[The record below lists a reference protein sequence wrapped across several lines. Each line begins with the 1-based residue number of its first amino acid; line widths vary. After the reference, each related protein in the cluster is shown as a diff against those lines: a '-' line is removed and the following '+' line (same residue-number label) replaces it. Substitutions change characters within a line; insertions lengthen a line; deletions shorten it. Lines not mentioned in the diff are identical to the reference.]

1 MRGTVRPM
9 RFGLGLLPVLWLL
22 CAPAGA
28 DEVEADLLLYR
39 MERPGEPLSLERI
52 LATTDYLRLD
62 RGEEDP
68 GFILFDRRERVI
80 YSVDPAERT
89 ILEIDPPPL
98 SRVIPADL
106 NIELRNP
113 PLAADVP
120 AVAGVTPVH
129 WQLWVNGESCREAIL
144 APGLMPRVVTAY
156 RDYLLLLAAQQAVAL
171 PAIPEE
177 FRDPCDSAL
186 NVYAPDV
193 LWGKGL
199 PLRLWDA
206 WGYREVLTEFTP
218 KRRVPEASFIL
229 PEGYEHQ
236 PVGAGF

>member
-1 MRGTVRPM
+1 MRGTVRSL
-9 RFGLGLLPVLWLL
+9 RRGLGLLPVLWLL

-39 MERPGEPLSLERI
+39 MERRGEPLSLERM

-62 RGEEDP
+62 RGEGDS

-113 PLAADVP
+113 PLADVP
-120 AVAGVTPVH
+120 VVAGVTPVH

-156 RDYLLLLAAQQAVAL
+156 RDYLLLLAAQHAVAL
-171 PAIPEE
+171 SAIPEE
-177 FRDPCDSAL
+177 LRDPCDNAL

-199 PLRLWDA
+199 PLRSWNGRD
-206 WGYREVLTEFTP
+206 YREVLTEFSP
-218 KRRVPEASFIL
+218 KRRVPEARFTL
-229 PEGYEHQ
+229 PKGYEHQ
-236 PVGAGF
+236 SVGAGF